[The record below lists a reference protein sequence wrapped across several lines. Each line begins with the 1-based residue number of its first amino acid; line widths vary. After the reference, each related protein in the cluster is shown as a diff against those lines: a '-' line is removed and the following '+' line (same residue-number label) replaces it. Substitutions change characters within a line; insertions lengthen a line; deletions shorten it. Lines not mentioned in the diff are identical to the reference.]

1 MRVKHD
7 VNTQY
12 SCQVGYPLDYSCAAY
27 VHNRMYEVA
36 GLNAICLSVEVKPED
51 FPAFIEG
58 NRAMGMSGFDITTP
72 FKSEVIQYLDECEE
86 SSRVFKCVNHVKW
99 VDGKLVGVGLDG
111 VGMGMAIA
119 RSGAKIEGSRVTILG
134 AGAVAGPIAADLCKR
149 GAKRV
154 HIVTRTL
161 ETAQYFAE
169 QLRRLYPVEAVGVKW
184 TKENLEKTAGETDL
198 LVQCTTLGAAGHG
211 KDYEDLHFI
220 DCLPETATV
229 ADVLYPH
236 TSLLDTAA
244 ARGLKTVNGMGML
257 ACQQLAMMKF
267 RFGIDMPDSALQ
279 DAEEAVDIAVAM
291 RDLRLAKRTE
301 EAKCHG

>member
-1 MRVKHD
+1 MRVKYD
-7 VNTQY
+7 VNTKY
-12 SCQVGYPLDYSCAAY
+12 SCQIGYPLDYSCAAY
-27 VHNRMYEVA
+27 VHNRMYEIA
-36 GLNAICLSVEVKPED
+36 GLNAICLAVEVKPED

-58 NRAMGMSGFDITTP
+58 NRVMGMSGFDITTP

-119 RSGAKIEGSRVTILG
+119 RSGAKIEGSRVTVLG

-154 HIVTRTL
+154 RIVNRTL
-161 ETAQYFAE
+161 EKARYIAAQ
-169 QLRRLYPVEAVGVKW
+169 LTRLYPVEASGVEW
-184 TKENLEKTAGETDL
+184 TKENLERTAGETDL

-211 KDYEDLHFI
+211 KDYDDLHFI
-220 DCLPETATV
+220 ARLPETAAV

-236 TSLLDTAA
+236 TALLDAAA

-279 DAEEAVDIAVAM
+279 EAEEAVDVAVAM
-291 RDLRLAKRTE
+291 RDLRLAKRAE